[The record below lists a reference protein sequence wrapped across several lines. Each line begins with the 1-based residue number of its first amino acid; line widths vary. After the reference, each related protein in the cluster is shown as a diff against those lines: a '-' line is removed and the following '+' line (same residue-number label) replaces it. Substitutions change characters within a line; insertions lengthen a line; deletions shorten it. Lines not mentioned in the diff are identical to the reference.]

1 MEALANMMIATVNLV
16 EAEGRALRRQAV
28 RFVWTVA
35 LIIGAAVIGMI
46 GVGFVLAGLYWLL
59 TEQLTAPQAAILFG
73 IIALVLAGA
82 IAWIAHGLMR
92 N

>member
-1 MEALANMMIATVNLV
+1 MEALANLMIATVDLV

-28 RFVWTVA
+28 RFLWTVA
-35 LIIGAAVIGMI
+35 LILVASVMGAV

-59 TEQLTAPQAAILFG
+59 SAQLSAPEAAILFG
-73 IIALVLAGA
+73 IIALALAGA